1 MIVVAELYAGIR
13 DEDEREKID
22 EFVGLFPI
30 IPVTLEIAKSG
41 GLYKRDFLK
50 SHGVGLADYLLAAAA
65 VIHESE
71 FKTLNTRHYPI
82 LKDLKPPLLS
92 GSCRAL
98 CHRFQQPDDSK
109 SPGANIN
116 RNTVHNLRLAG
127 FKNISVTDL
136 WFDIVKKI
144 IAVNVK

>member
-82 LKDLKPPLLS
+82 LKDLKPPYVKI
-92 GSCRAL
+92 RKA
-98 CHRFQQPDDSK
+98 QQRDQPVY
-109 SPGANIN
+109 PGGP
-116 RNTVHNLRLAG
+116 L
-127 FKNISVTDL
+127 SVTS
-136 WFDIVKKI
+136 
-144 IAVNVK
+144 